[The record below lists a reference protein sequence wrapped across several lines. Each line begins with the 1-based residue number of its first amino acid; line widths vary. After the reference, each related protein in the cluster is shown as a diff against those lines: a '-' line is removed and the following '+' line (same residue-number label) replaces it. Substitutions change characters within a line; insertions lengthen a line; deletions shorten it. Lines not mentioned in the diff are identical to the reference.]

1 MTKPTL
7 KVDIGASLLGKAT
20 VSSQTSI
27 IKLGR
32 CVFRPMSAFGGVKRT
47 FANPT
52 CVRSS
57 LAPHPRGQDM
67 SALGQKQTYAAHKVM
82 SALPPRATAKADSR
96 IKPCLLCPR
105 KRTCAVQLGMS
116 ALGQKRT
123 HAVQQK
129 ESSSDQLVRAGEE
142 RRRSSLPMH
151 VPKHA
156 RPGYS
161 AARFA
166 GGIAQ
171 LAAQANSRHLHGA

>member
-1 MTKPTL
+1 CCGPVKSSCVKSGKMTKPTL

-82 SALPPRATAKADSR
+82 SALPPIATAKADSR
-96 IKPCLLCPR
+96 KGSCLLHPR
-105 KRTCAVQLGMS
+105 KRTCATSPCLLWAISG
-116 ALGQKRT
+116 
-123 HAVQQK
+123 H
-129 ESSSDQLVRAGEE
+129 
-142 RRRSSLPMH
+142 
-151 VPKHA
+151 
-156 RPGYS
+156 
-161 AARFA
+161 
-166 GGIAQ
+166 
-171 LAAQANSRHLHGA
+171 RHH